1 MRERDTL
8 FKRYCDETN
17 PTLKTAKH
25 NKYKNAQNL
34 VIYIVKKSKENIIRI
49 ILKSIQ
55 KCLKKPW
62 VSVKSIATLKSN
74 NKTAINSLIVN

>member
-34 VIYIVKKSKENIIRI
+34 VIYIVKKSKEEYYQNYFKKYSKMFKKNLGQHQINCNIEI
-49 ILKSIQ
+49 
-55 KCLKKPW
+55 
-62 VSVKSIATLKSN
+62 
-74 NKTAINSLIVN
+74 